1 MFNKSV
7 YTARRQRLIELMAQ
21 TAPQG
26 SRGIGIFIG
35 NGEAAAQYRDNAYKF
50 RQDSSWLYFFGID
63 APGYAA
69 VMDFDSGDVKIYAD
83 DVEIGDIIWMG
94 LSRQWHQSLKELAC
108 T

>member
-7 YTARRQRLIELMAQ
+7 YTARRQRLIELMAR

-69 VMDFDSGDVKIYAD
+69 VPRNPSSI
-83 DVEIGDIIWMG
+83 
-94 LSRQWHQSLKELAC
+94 S
-108 T
+108 